1 MWDSS
6 DSGSSMLKF
15 FDFLYD
21 ECKTFLL
28 NSTKILNSIE
38 SLYSTSNGDYY
49 FTENILH
56 KEIEYLILPVL

>member
-6 DSGSSMLKF
+6 DSGSSTLKF
-15 FDFLYD
+15 FYFLYD

-49 FTENILH
+49 FMENILY